1 MWKKLNTSYDVGT
14 HSSQPLYGG
23 LKFHGLSTPEDLINM
38 WKELKHDEDNKDLN
52 VIFDYVKP
60 EQLKDG
66 FNILNIKYDASS
78 KEPKTGHYVLVSNL
92 PNYKE
97 FFDPIAENTINDI
110 YKINELSKYF
120 ESLGDE
126 LNVSLEGKQQYN
138 NSDCGYHCLTHALNL
153 YNSDKY
159 GDKSQ
164 PGGKLP
170 TNPTKQD
177 ILMDILKL
185 NRAIYYQLKTLTDNK
200 VINLKMKA
208 LMSQWDK
215 VPEKM
220 KEQIKDKG
228 KGVSDDYDVNKL
240 KNIEYKQL
248 KGLIED

>member
-1 MWKKLNTSYDVGT
+1 MWKKLNSRESREQ
-14 HSSQPLYGG
+14 SSLEGYETGG

-66 FNILNIKYDASS
+66 FNILNIKYDVN
-78 KEPKTGHYVLVSNL
+78 EPDKTGHYVLVSNL
-92 PNYKE
+92 SDYKE

-153 YNSDKY
+153 YNSPKY
-159 GDKSQ
+159 KDVQQ

-170 TNPTKQD
+170 ANPTKQD
-177 ILMDILKL
+177 ILLDILKL

-200 VINLKMKA
+200 VINLKLKNEQ
-208 LMSQWDK
+208 LKSNVK
-215 VPEKM
+215 GHKPE
-220 KEQIKDKG
+220 G

>member
-1 MWKKLNTSYDVGT
+1 MWKKLEGYDF
-14 HSSQPLYGG
+14 GG
-23 LKFHGLSTPEDLINM
+23 ALKSENSLEPKALKFHGLSTPEELINM

-60 EQLKDG
+60 EQLRDG
-66 FNILNIKYDASS
+66 FNILNIKYDVN
-78 KEPKTGHYVLVSNL
+78 EPNKTGHYILVSNL

-110 YKINELSKYF
+110 NKINAINDYF

-153 YNSDKY
+153 YNSPKY
-159 GDKSQ
+159 KDLVQ

-170 TNPTKQD
+170 ANPNKQD
-177 ILMDILKL
+177 ILLDILKL

-200 VINLKMKA
+200 VINLKLKN
-208 LMSQWDK
+208 
-215 VPEKM
+215 EKM
-220 KEQIKDKG
+220 KEKIKDKG

-240 KNIEYKQL
+240 KNIDY
-248 KGLIED
+248 KGLKELMEN

>member
-1 MWKKLNTSYDVGT
+1 MWKKLEGYDFGDALMGEK
-14 HSSQPLYGG
+14 SIEPKG
-23 LKFHGLSTPEDLINM
+23 LKFHGLSTPEELINM

-66 FNILNIKYDASS
+66 FNILNIKYDIN
-78 KEPKTGHYVLVSNL
+78 EPNKTGHYILVSNL

-110 YKINELSKYF
+110 NKINAINDYF

-126 LNVSLEGKQQYN
+126 LNISLEGKQQYN

-153 YNSDKY
+153 YNSPKY
-159 GDKSQ
+159 KDLVQ

-170 TNPTKQD
+170 ANPTKQD
-177 ILMDILKL
+177 ILLDILKL

-200 VINLKMKA
+200 VINLKMKN
-208 LMSQWDK
+208 
-215 VPEKM
+215 EKM
-220 KEQIKDKG
+220 KEKIKEKG

-240 KNIEYKQL
+240 NNIEYKEL
-248 KGLIED
+248 KRIMEN

>member
-1 MWKKLNTSYDVGT
+1 MWKKLEGYDFGDALMGEK
-14 HSSQPLYGG
+14 SIEPKG
-23 LKFHGLSTPEDLINM
+23 LKFHGLSTPEELINM

-66 FNILNIKYDASS
+66 FNILNIKYDIN
-78 KEPKTGHYVLVSNL
+78 EPNKTGHYILISNL

-110 YKINELSKYF
+110 NKINAINDYF

-126 LNVSLEGKQQYN
+126 LNISLEGKQQYN

-153 YNSDKY
+153 YNSPKY
-159 GDKSQ
+159 KDLVQ

-170 TNPTKQD
+170 ANPTKQD
-177 ILMDILKL
+177 ILLDILKL

-200 VINLKMKA
+200 VINLKMKN
-208 LMSQWDK
+208 
-215 VPEKM
+215 EKM
-220 KEQIKDKG
+220 KEKIKEKG

-240 KNIEYKQL
+240 NNIEYKEL
-248 KGLIED
+248 KRIMEN

>member
-1 MWKKLNTSYDVGT
+1 MWKKLEGYETVSA
-14 HSSQPLYGG
+14 G

-66 FNILNIKYDASS
+66 FNILNIKYDIN
-78 KEPKTGHYVLVSNL
+78 EPNKTGHYVLVSNL
-92 PNYKE
+92 PDYKE

-110 YKINELSKYF
+110 YKINEISKYF

-153 YNSDKY
+153 YNSPKY
-159 GDKSQ
+159 KKMGQ

-200 VINLKMKA
+200 VINLKMKN
-208 LMSQWDK
+208 
-215 VPEKM
+215 EKM
-220 KEQIKDKG
+220 KKDLKNVNSTVDKG

>member
-1 MWKKLNTSYDVGT
+1 MWKKLNTGDDV
-14 HSSQPLYGG
+14 GG

-66 FNILNIKYDASS
+66 FNILNIKYDVN
-78 KEPKTGHYVLVSNL
+78 EPDKTGHYVLVSNL
-92 PNYKE
+92 PDYKE

-110 YKINELSKYF
+110 NKINELSKYF

-138 NSDCGYHCLTHALNL
+138 NSDCRYHCLTHALNL
-153 YNSDKY
+153 YNSPKY
-159 GDKSQ
+159 KEMAQ

-177 ILMDILKL
+177 ILLDILKL

-200 VINLKMKA
+200 VINLKMKN
-208 LMSQWDK
+208 
-215 VPEKM
+215 EKM
-220 KEQIKDKG
+220 KEQIKDKGKG

-248 KGLIED
+248 KSMIED